1 MEATTVAAQGSAE
14 ASFDYAHFTI
24 TLTGLSPSITNA
36 KRSLAEAI
44 AELNATLDML
54 KTNESFEF
62 VKNSVTT
69 NSSVQEKYEWE
80 RRGEVNENV
89 FKGYQVFY
97 QMSFQIDNLDLV
109 SKVYDVLTSLTSVG
123 DNVKVKV
130 FSPSFSITPRTRE
143 RLNKKA
149 LKKAWEKVEERFE
162 TECDVLALDPTAFE
176 VATWEVS
183 YSDSVRSDRVSNRL
197 TAKHSVVGGAAPA
210 MARAYA
216 ASASFESASLG
227 GDDEIDAP
235 IIEIQVGQ
243 AEVTVNLEVGF
254 ARKADA
260 KSIKATVVS
269 KGNNTATPQSAG
281 AGPTRSSLNS

>member
-1 MEATTVAAQGSAE
+1 MEATTVAAQGTAE
-14 ASFDYAHFTI
+14 SSFDHAGFNL

-36 KRSLAEAI
+36 KRSLVEAI
-44 AELNATLDML
+44 AELNSTLETL
-54 KTNESFEF
+54 KSNLSFDF
-62 VKNSVTT
+62 VKNSVQT
-69 NSSVQEKYEWE
+69 NSHVSEKHEWE
-80 RRGEVNENV
+80 RQADNTNVNV
-89 FKGYQVFY
+89 FRGYQVYY
-97 QMSFQIDNLDLV
+97 QMYFEIDNLDLV

-123 DNVKVKV
+123 DNVKVNIG
-130 FSPSFSITPRTRE
+130 SPTFSITPRTRE

-149 LKKAWEKVEERFE
+149 LKKAWEKVGERFE

-183 YSDSVRSDRVSNRL
+183 YSDSQRSDRVSNRMS
-197 TAKHSVVGGAAPA
+197 KHSVVGGAAPA

-216 ASASFESASLG
+216 ASATFESASLG
-227 GDDEIDAP
+227 DADEIDAP

-243 AEVTVNLEVGF
+243 ASVTVNLEVGF

-281 AGPTRSSLNS
+281 TGPTRSSLNS

>member
-14 ASFDYAHFTI
+14 ASYDHAGFTI
-24 TLTGLSPSITNA
+24 TLSGLSTSPTNA

-44 AELNATLDML
+44 AELNSTLETL
-54 KTNESFEF
+54 KTNQSFDF
-62 VKNSVTT
+62 VKNSVQTT
-69 NSSVQEKYEWE
+69 SNVHQKYEWDNK
-80 RRGEVNENV
+80 RNENI
-89 FKGYQVFY
+89 FRGYEVYY
-97 QMSFQIDNLDLV
+97 QMYFEIDNLDLV

-123 DNVKVKV
+123 DNVKVNV
-130 FSPSFSITPRTRE
+130 GAPSFSITPRTRE

-149 LKKAWEKVEERFE
+149 LKKAWERVEERFE

-183 YSDSVRSDRVSNRL
+183 YSDSQRSDRVSNRL
-197 TAKHSVVGGAAPA
+197 SARSVRAGAAAAPA
-210 MARAYA
+210 MAY
-216 ASASFESASLG
+216 SAQFESASL
-227 GDDEIDAP
+227 DLPVESAAP

-243 AEVTVNLEVGF
+243 AEVIVNLEVGF

-269 KGNNTATPQSAG
+269 RGH
-281 AGPTRSSLNS
+281 SSTNESTGGSHAASVVSS